1 MNEVYDGA
9 VGTPGLRHKPFPKVS
24 FALLALLALLAH
36 KLYLNILYLYA
47 YILVSAVSV
56 YGVP

>member
-24 FALLALLALLAH
+24 FALLALLAH
-36 KLYLNILYLYA
+36 KLYLNILNLYA